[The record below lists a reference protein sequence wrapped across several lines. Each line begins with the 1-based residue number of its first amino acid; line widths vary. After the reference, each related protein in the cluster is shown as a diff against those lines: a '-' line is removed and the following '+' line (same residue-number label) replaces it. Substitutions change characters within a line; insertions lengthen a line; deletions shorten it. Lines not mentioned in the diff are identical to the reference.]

1 MKLFNGN
8 NFLIKYLGIIFIIA
22 GIIRIFLLKDRKNEL
37 HNMNLPNGT
46 DCIIIMF
53 EIICGFILFFNLA
66 DISITLLIL
75 LLFLTIG
82 SLLII
87 YNNFD
92 NLLKEINTV
101 WTFQPSMMSLTFHFT
116 YIIMIIGIYL
126 NLKRCAFCIPEDL
139 KMS

>member
-1 MKLFNGN
+1 MELLNGN

-37 HNMNLPNGT
+37 YNMNLPNGT
-46 DCIIIMF
+46 DYIIIMF

-66 DISITLLIL
+66 DISVTLLIL
-75 LLFLTIG
+75 LLFLILG

-101 WTFQPSMMSLTFHFT
+101 WTFQPSMMSIVFHFT

-126 NLKRCAFCIPEDL
+126 NLKHIAKL
-139 KMS
+139 

>member
-1 MKLFNGN
+1 MELLNGN
-8 NFLIKYLGIIFIIA
+8 YFLIKYLGIIFIIA

-37 HNMNLPNGT
+37 YNMNLPNGT
-46 DCIIIMF
+46 DYIIIMF

-66 DISITLLIL
+66 DISVTLLIL
-75 LLFLTIG
+75 LLFLILG

-92 NLLKEINTV
+92 NLLKEIYTV
-101 WTFQPSMMSLTFHFT
+101 WTFQPSMMSIVFHFT

-126 NLKRCAFCIPEDL
+126 NLKHIAKL
-139 KMS
+139 